1 MRYRSPIAITG
12 MALALAACS
21 GSAGGDAEAA
31 GAATVDEAAVAE
43 DGREGPIDYVKDI
56 GLLEEGMDAQLN
68 ERLAAFHAET
78 GHEVHIAV
86 ILSTDD
92 TDIEQKA
99 AEMVGERGIGA
110 GGALILIAAA
120 DEAIAIVP
128 ATGAHEALTR
138 EFTDATESEM
148 AAHFDAGEVS
158 EGFDSAV
165 DALTARLGGVER
177 IAAR

>member
-1 MRYRSPIAITG
+1 MRYQGPIAVAG

-21 GSAGGDAEAA
+21 GDAGGDAEAA
-31 GAATVDEAAVAE
+31 EAATVDAAADARDE
-43 DGREGPIDYVKDI
+43 SIDYVKDI
-56 GLLEEGMDAQLN
+56 GLLEDGMDAELS
-68 ERLAAFHAET
+68 ERLAAFHEET

-92 TDIEQKA
+92 TDIEEKA
-99 AEMVGERGIGA
+99 AEMIAERGIGA

-128 ATGAHEALTR
+128 APGADDVLTR

-158 EGFDSAV
+158 DGFNGAV
-165 DALTARLGGVER
+165 DALTARFTGTER

>member
-1 MRYRSPIAITG
+1 

-21 GSAGGDAEAA
+21 GDAGGDAEA
-31 GAATVDEAAVAE
+31 TQTAAVDAAAE
-43 DGREGPIDYVKDI
+43 AREESIDYVKDI
-56 GLLEEGMDAQLN
+56 GLLTDGMDAELS

-86 ILSTDD
+86 ILTTDD

-99 AEMVGERGIGA
+99 TEMVVERGIGA

-128 ATGAHEALTR
+128 APGAEQALTP
-138 EFTDATESEM
+138 EFIDATETEM
-148 AAHFDAGEVS
+148 AARFDAGEVS
-158 EGFDSAV
+158 DGFNGAV
-165 DALTARLGGVER
+165 DALTARLGGAER